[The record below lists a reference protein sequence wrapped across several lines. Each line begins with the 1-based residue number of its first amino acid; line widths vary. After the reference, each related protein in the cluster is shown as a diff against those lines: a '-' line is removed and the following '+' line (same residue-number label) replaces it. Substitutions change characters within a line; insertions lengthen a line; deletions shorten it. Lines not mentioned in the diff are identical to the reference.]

1 MSYAVFNTAYDTPM
15 MHRTLEELSYAVSY
29 LTDYV
34 LCSFA
39 FNAELLFLRAGFDGV
54 FRLHNTAHIK

>member
-1 MSYAVFNTAYDTPM
+1 MFYAVLNIAYNTPM
-15 MHRTLEELSYAVSY
+15 LHRTLEELSYAVSY

-39 FNAELLFLRAGFDGV
+39 FNAKLLFLRAGFDGV
-54 FRLHNTAHIK
+54 FRLRNTAHIK